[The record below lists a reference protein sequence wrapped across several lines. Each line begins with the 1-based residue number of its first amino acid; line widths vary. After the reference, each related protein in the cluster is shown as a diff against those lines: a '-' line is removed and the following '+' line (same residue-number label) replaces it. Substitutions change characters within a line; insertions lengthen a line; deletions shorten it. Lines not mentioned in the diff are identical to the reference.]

1 MFYLDFLTQAL
12 EPGDEVTRAFIEHM
26 LPHMLEVYA
35 ESSAKGGEHGQT
47 VRIDEATRQRWEEKC
62 DQSMVSHLVNGI
74 FPTMRLINW
83 LENLQLGPTPISD
96 VERRLYILAYLMH
109 DIDKIKGLPEHTR
122 RQLLKSDRGSWS
134 AGTTKPLP
142 NGWRLVIL
150 NPTHGKERSA
160 ATLMEEIC
168 HVWLGHTPG
177 KLHSMDENGLRARD
191 YNESDERAAYGVG
204 AAVLVP
210 YSVLRLAVENGVPA
224 EEIAKRYGVS
234 RDLVEFRIKVT
245 HLWDEYKQKVLKTT
259 A

>member
-1 MFYLDFLTQAL
+1 MMIRRFAGARLDRPVNPFEL
-12 EPGDEVTRAFIEHM
+12 
-26 LPHMLEVYA
+26 
-35 ESSAKGGEHGQT
+35 AKH
-47 VRIDEATRQRWEEKC
+47 VKI
-62 DQSMVSHLVNGI
+62 LV
-74 FPTMRLINW
+74 
-83 LENLQLGPTPISD
+83 
-96 VERRLYILAYLMH
+96 V